1 MILIEGAICIGVLGY
16 LYPLMDQPDTTL
28 RDIVMEINMF
38 LKIISKFYSE
48 LEAINTL
55 KKSWWVLVR
64 YFW

>member
-1 MILIEGAICIGVLGY
+1 MILIEGTICIGVLGY
-16 LYPLMDQPDTTL
+16 LYRLMAQPDTTL

-38 LKIISKFYSE
+38 IKIISKFYLE